1 MKITQYFRT
10 SLFRKVFSVSSIISI
25 ALIYFLGSNLYNR
38 ISDGIIDE
46 KISAA
51 ISEGEA
57 AIQYADYRFLIGSLN
72 KNPITKQLSMKL
84 LSLQMSV
91 QKPRAERLHFLV
103 ALAKGL
109 LAFPQDLLQTS
120 LSHLQFQMS

>member
-38 ISDGIIDE
+38 ISDGIIEE

-57 AIQYADYRFLIGSLN
+57 GREHGSQ
-72 KNPITKQLSMKL
+72 QLGAPM
-84 LSLQMSV
+84 
-91 QKPRAERLHFLV
+91 RAGRIP
-103 ALAKGL
+103 ASSKR
-109 LAFPQDLLQTS
+109 
-120 LSHLQFQMS
+120 